1 MANMES
7 ENVISTAVNWISQ
20 GKKVAL
26 ATVVGTWG
34 SSPRPAGSH
43 LIVDSESNFVG
54 SVSGGCIEGAVITEA
69 LETISDGQVRVLEF
83 GVTNEQAWD
92 VGLACGGNIRLFVE
106 SITDPKELELIAD
119 TRPLTVVTELSSG
132 KKRLLNANDSLT
144 DDLQFSDALDKG
156 IQEVVRNDVSR
167 LISVEGNEYFVELLN
182 LPLRMIIVGAV
193 HISQALVGIAKSA
206 GFEVSVIDP
215 RGSFATKTRF
225 PDVTLIDEWPDDAV
239 KTLKPDDRTALV
251 TLTHDPKLDDPALEA
266 ALVSDCFYIG
276 SLGSKKT
283 HSARVERLLSNGFT
297 DKQINRINAPIGL
310 DIGAKSPSEI
320 AVSILAE
327 VISAKYNKVL

>member
-1 MANMES
+1 MES
-7 ENVISTAVNWISQ
+7 ENVISTAVTWISQ

-34 SSPRPAGSH
+34 SSPRPTGSH
-43 LIVDSESNFVG
+43 LIVDSKSNFVG

-106 SITDPKELELIAD
+106 SITDTKELELIAD
-119 TRPLTVVTELSSG
+119 MRPLTIVTELSSG
-132 KKRLLNANDSLT
+132 KKRLLNANNSLT
-144 DDLQFSDALDKG
+144 GSLQLSETLEKSV
-156 IQEVVRNDVSR
+156 QEVVRNDVSK
-167 LISVEGNEYFVELLN
+167 LISVESNEYFVELLN

-193 HISQALVGIAKSA
+193 HISQALVGFAKSA

-215 RGSFATKTRF
+215 RGTFATKTRF
-225 PDVTLIDEWPDDAV
+225 PGVTLIDEWPDDAV
-239 KTLKPDDRTALV
+239 NTLKPDNRTALI

-266 ALVSDCFYIG
+266 ALTSECFYIG

-283 HSARVERLLSNGFT
+283 HSSRVERLLSNGFT

-327 VISAKYNKVL
+327 VISAKYNKAL

>member
-1 MANMES
+1 MES

-43 LIVDSESNFVG
+43 LIVDGKSNFVG

-106 SITDPKELELIAD
+106 SITNPKELELIAD

-144 DDLQFSDALDKG
+144 DDLQNSDALDKS
-156 IQEVVRNDVSR
+156 IQEVVRNDISR

-239 KTLKPDDRTALV
+239 KTLKPDNRTALV

-297 DKQINRINAPIGL
+297 DKQINRIHAPIGL